1 MPQWA
6 GKWKGGRFYVDDS
19 GHRVFF
25 IERRKRV
32 VKLDTHDEQ
41 LAITELTR
49 FLINPEGYAKPA
61 AVVKRNDD
69 PVYITTERL
78 ALYLES
84 IAGTVS
90 DHRKA
95 RRAYLRDWAKKQ
107 LDLRTVDARALR
119 AALASFGGGY
129 KGRAEALNAFARFL
143 VRELRDLDVWRPLVN
158 HRGPDPEKARAEQV
172 AYSVD
177 ELAKVYTAITDPA
190 LRDLFHVRA
199 ATGMHHT
206 EIAQIAGARVT
217 TSALPDKGV
226 AIRTLG
232 DDHEIRGVLQVVHRK
247 KHRKE
252 RRHRQ
257 SINAKTLEA
266 VLRLQKGGVPDRMAA
281 WNALEPMGI
290 VPSNLRHTFVTLAGE
305 IGELVKYTGAG
316 IQRSR
321 IAQAIGHRQGSAM
334 TEDNYDKLQI
344 PPMVKLPLPF
354 N

>member
-6 GKWKGGRFYVDDS
+6 GKWKGGRFYIDDS

-41 LAITELTR
+41 LAIAELTR
-49 FLINPEGYAKPA
+49 FLIDPVGYEKPA

-69 PVYITTERL
+69 PVYITKERI

-95 RRAYLRDWAKKQ
+95 RASYLADWSKKG
-107 LDLRTVDARALR
+107 LDLRTVDARTLR
-119 AALASFGGGY
+119 AALGSFDGGY

-158 HRGPDPEKARAEQV
+158 HRGPDPENARAERV
-172 AYSVD
+172 AYSID
-177 ELAKVYTAITDPA
+177 ELVAAYKALTDQA
-190 LRDLFHVRA
+190 LKDLFHVRA

-217 TSALPDKGV
+217 SAPLPDKGV

-232 DDHEIRGVLQVVHRK
+232 DEHEIRGVLQVVHRK

-257 SINAKTLEA
+257 SVNAKTLDA
-266 VLRLQKGGVPDRMAA
+266 VLRLQAGGVPDRMVA
-281 WNALEPMGI
+281 WKALEPIGI

-305 IGELVKYTGAG
+305 VGELVTYTCAG
-316 IQRSR
+316 VARSR

-334 TEDNYDKLQI
+334 TEDRYDKLQV
-344 PPMVKLPLPF
+344 PPMVKIPLPF